1 MKIMFIDDNEESVL
15 DARDEVL
22 DNIEHVDSWI
32 ENFGQGLGNIEVKL
46 PDIVVLDVWDGKPQE
61 SDPFGLEIMNRIWMH
76 NFCPV
81 IIYSA
86 DSKIISDVPEYNHP
100 FIEIIAKGAG
110 SDEKVREAVERFVPH
125 VEALQSSH
133 SLVSRAFS
141 LAMRDIAP
149 DAFNTFSETEE
160 FVDAVVRGGR
170 RRVAALMDETLPGVE
185 ALASWEQYLAPP
197 VSQDIRLGDILRSN
211 QGDPDDPAAFRIVL
225 TPSCDMVSTALKVEF
240 VLVAK
245 CCEIGLALHKCQ
257 IGLSE
262 RSIKRSNILTQGF
275 YNAYIPFPKLPGK
288 IPAMTADLRD
298 LELIPVGSIGVE
310 EDEFLIVA
318 SVDSPFRE
326 LVSWAYLQVAGRP
339 GLPQRDLNGWIQ
351 DIIEAVNIQRGSET
365 N

>member
-1 MKIMFIDDNEESVL
+1 MKIQFIDDNEDSVQ
-15 DARDEVL
+15 DAMDEVS
-22 DNIEHVDSWI
+22 DNIEDVNLWF
-32 ENFGQGLGNIEVKL
+32 ENFEQGLENIQVES
-46 PDIVVLDVWDGKPQE
+46 PDIVVLDVWEGKAQE
-61 SDPFGLEIMNRIWMH
+61 SDPLGLEIMNLIWRH

-86 DSKIISDVPEYNHP
+86 DSKIISDIPEYHHP

-110 SDEKVREAVERFVPH
+110 SDEKIREAVERFIPH
-125 VEALQSSH
+125 VEALQSSQ
-133 SLVSRAFS
+133 SIVSRAFS
-141 LAMRDIAP
+141 HAMRDLAP
-149 DAFNTFSETEE
+149 DAFKTFSEREE

-170 RRVAALMDETLPGVE
+170 RRVAALMDETLPEVE

-197 VSQDIRLGDILRSN
+197 VSQDIRLGDVLRSN
-211 QGDPDDPAAFRIVL
+211 QGDPDDPTTFRIVL
-225 TPSCDMVSTALKVEF
+225 TPSCDTVSTALKVES

-257 IGLSE
+257 IGVSE
-262 RSIKRSNILTQGF
+262 RSIKRSNMLTQGF
-275 YNAYIPFPKLPGK
+275 YNAYIPFPKLPDK

-298 LELIPVGSIGVE
+298 LELIPVGEIGVE
-310 EDEFLIVA
+310 GEEFLRVA

-339 GLPQRDLNGWIQ
+339 GLPQRDLDGWIH
-351 DIIEAVNIQRGSET
+351 DIIEAVNIQSGSEA